1 MFKGAAIALL
11 LLIGVDRSI
20 NGGQVTD
27 AAVAMLRQIARS
39 YGV

>member
-11 LLIGVDRSI
+11 LLIGVDHYM

-27 AAVAMLRQIARS
+27 AAAAMLRQIARS
-39 YGV
+39 YGI